1 MSEQAKHQAYI
12 SLDTTS
18 RSIGADA
25 VAAQL
30 QASAAQ
36 HNVELRLARTGSRGL
51 FWLEPMIEFDSADGR
66 VAFGPID
73 PGNALAVT
81 EIFAADGSLN
91 TQHDAFLGPVDEI
104 KELAAQTRHT
114 FSRTG
119 VIDPLSIQDYRA
131 HHGFDGLEKALTQST
146 DALVTAIADSGLRG
160 RGGAAFPTGIKMRT
174 VAAQEVA
181 EKFIVCNADEG
192 DSGTFA
198 DRIIMEG
205 DPFLLIEGMT
215 IAGVACGATQGYVYI
230 RSEYPQAI
238 HIMEQAIAIA
248 YEEGW
253 LGNKIAS
260 SEKTFDL
267 EVRKAAGAYI
277 CGEETS
283 LLESLE
289 GKRGMVRFKPPL
301 PAIEGLFGK
310 PTLVNNVVSLVS
322 MPEIIRLG
330 AENYQQLGVERS
342 RGTITVQLA
351 GNIKRGGLFEVP
363 FGASL
368 EYVINELGGGTRSG
382 RPVKAAQVGG
392 PLGAFVPAN
401 KFTTPLDYEALAA
414 EGAMLGHGGIVV
426 FDDTADMGELAR
438 FSMEFC
444 AIESCGKCTPCRIGA
459 VRGTEVI
466 DKIRRQENPDANRTL
481 LRELCSTMIDGSLCA
496 LGGMAPFPVLSVLD
510 HFEEE
515 L

>member
-1 MSEQAKHQAYI
+1 MKQSAFI
-12 SLDTTS
+12 SLDSTS

-30 QASAAQ
+30 QTAAAQ
-36 HNVELRLARTGSRGL
+36 HGVTLALTRTGTRGL
-51 FWLEPMIEFDSADGR
+51 FWLEPAIEFDTPDGR
-66 VAFGPID
+66 VIFGPLDPSD
-73 PGNALAVT
+73 PGSVSAVLGS
-81 EIFAADGSLN
+81 DGALN
-91 TQHDAFLGPVDEI
+91 TTHDAYLGHVSDLP
-104 KELAAQTRHT
+104 ELSGQHRHT

-119 VIDPLSIQDYRA
+119 IIDPLSLEQYRE
-131 HHGFDGLEKALTQST
+131 HHGFEGLQRALDMPT
-146 DALVTAIADSGLRG
+146 DEIVEAIADSGLRG

-174 VAAQEVA
+174 VAAQPVT
-181 EKFIVCNADEG
+181 EKYIVCNADEG

-198 DRIIMEG
+198 DRVIMEG

-215 IAGVACGATQGYVYI
+215 IAGIACGATQGYIYI

-238 HIMEQAIAIA
+238 SILEHALVTA
-248 YEEGW
+248 YEHSL
-253 LGNKIAS
+253 LGDNILGS
-260 SEKTFDL
+260 GKTFQL

-289 GKRGMVRFKPPL
+289 GKRGQVRYKPPL

-322 MPEIIRLG
+322 MPEIIRSG
-330 AENYQQLGVERS
+330 AESYSALGVERS
-342 RGTITVQLA
+342 RGTLTVQLA
-351 GNIKRGGLFEVP
+351 GNVKKGGLFEVP
-363 FGASL
+363 FGLPLNDIL
-368 EYVINELGGGTRSG
+368 ETFGGGTLSG
-382 RPVKAAQVGG
+382 RPIKAVQVGG
-392 PLGAFVPAN
+392 PLGAFIPPEN
-401 KFTTPLDYEALAA
+401 FDLPLDYEAFASR
-414 EGAMLGHGGIVV
+414 GAMIGHGGIVV

-466 DKIRRQENPDANRTL
+466 DKIRSGTEVDGNRIL
-481 LRELCSTMIDGSLCA
+481 LRDLCNTMINGSLCA

>member
-1 MSEQAKHQAYI
+1 MTHSAFI

-18 RSIGADA
+18 RSIGADD

-30 QASAAQ
+30 QAVAVQ
-36 HNVELRLARTGSRGL
+36 RKVGLTLTRTGTRGL
-51 FWLEPMIEFDSADGR
+51 FWLEPMIEFDTPTGR
-66 VAFGPID
+66 VAFGPLD
-73 PGNALAVT
+73 PSDATSVSTVLDASGK
-81 EIFAADGSLN
+81 LN
-91 TQHDAFLGPVDEI
+91 TAHEGYLGPVDAI
-104 KELAAQTRHT
+104 AELSSQVRHT
-114 FSRTG
+114 FSRAG
-119 VIDPLSIQDYRA
+119 VTNPLSLQQYRD
-131 HHGFDGLEKALTQST
+131 HHGYDGLTQALQMSG
-146 DALVTAIADSGLRG
+146 DEVVEEISASGLRG

-174 VAAQEVA
+174 VAAQPVA
-181 EKFIVCNADEG
+181 EKYIVCNADEG

-215 IAGVACGATQGYVYI
+215 IAGIACGATQGYIYI

-238 HIMEQAIAIA
+238 SIVNKALSIA
-248 YEEGW
+248 YENKL
-253 LGNKIAS
+253 LGVNLMDS
-260 SEKTFDL
+260 GKTFEL

-310 PTLVNNVVSLVS
+310 PTLVNNVVSLVC
-322 MPEIIRLG
+322 MPEILRLG
-330 AENYQQLGVERS
+330 AAHYSEFGVERS
-342 RGTITVQLA
+342 RGTLTVQLA
-351 GNIKRGGLFEVP
+351 GNVRKGGLFEVP
-363 FGASL
+363 FGTTLKAIL
-368 EYVINELGGGTRSG
+368 ELGGGTLSG
-382 RPVKAAQVGG
+382 RPIKAVQVGG
-392 PLGAFVPAN
+392 PLGAFIPPAH
-401 KFTTPLDYEALAA
+401 FDMPLDYEAFAA
-414 EGAMLGHGGIVV
+414 KGAMIGHGGMVV
-426 FDDTADMGELAR
+426 FDDTADMGEMAR

-466 DKIRRQENPDANRTL
+466 DKIRAGEEVDEQRVL
-481 LRELCSTMIDGSLCA
+481 LRDLCTTMIDGSLCA
-496 LGGMAPFPVLSVLD
+496 LGGMTPFPVLSVLD
-510 HFEEE
+510 HFKEE

>member
-1 MSEQAKHQAYI
+1 MTTVAFI

-18 RSIGADA
+18 RSIGADD

-30 QASAAQ
+30 QAVAVQ
-36 HNVELRLARTGSRGL
+36 RNVALDLTRTGTRGL
-51 FWLEPMIEFDSADGR
+51 FWLEPMIEFETPAGR
-66 VAFGPID
+66 VAFGPLD
-73 PGNALAVT
+73 PLDATSVSSVLDV
-81 EIFAADGSLN
+81 DGELN
-91 TQHDAFLGPVDEI
+91 TSHQQYLGLVSDI
-104 KELAAQTRHT
+104 AELTAQVRHT
-114 FSRTG
+114 YSRVG
-119 VIDPLSIQDYRA
+119 VIDPLSLQQYKEHR
-131 HHGFDGLEKALTQST
+131 GYDGLKRALNMSA
-146 DALVTAIADSGLRG
+146 DSVVEEIAESGLRG

-174 VAAQEVA
+174 VAAQSVA
-181 EKFIVCNADEG
+181 DKYIVCNADEG

-205 DPFLLIEGMT
+205 DPFLLIEGMS
-215 IAGVACGATQGYVYI
+215 IAGVACGATQGYIYI

-238 HIMEQAIAIA
+238 SLMTKALEIA
-248 YEEGW
+248 YEDNL
-253 LGNKIAS
+253 LGTDIMGS
-260 SEKTFDL
+260 GQTFDL

-289 GKRGMVRFKPPL
+289 GKRGVVRFKPPL

-322 MPEIIRLG
+322 MPEILRLG
-330 AENYQQLGVERS
+330 AANYQALGVERS
-342 RGTITVQLA
+342 RGTLTVQLA
-351 GNIKRGGLFEVP
+351 GNIKKGGLFEVP
-363 FGASL
+363 FGTTLSEIL
-368 EYVINELGGGTRSG
+368 ESGGGTLSG
-382 RPVKAAQVGG
+382 RPIKAVQVGG
-392 PLGAFVPAN
+392 PLGAFIPPAH
-401 KFTTPLDYEALAA
+401 FDLPLDYEAFAA
-414 EGAMLGHGGIVV
+414 KGAMIGHGGMVV
-426 FDDTADMGELAR
+426 FDDTADMGEMAR

-466 DKIRRQENPDANRTL
+466 DKIRTGSEVDEHRIL
-481 LRELCSTMIDGSLCA
+481 LRDLCTTMIDGSLCA